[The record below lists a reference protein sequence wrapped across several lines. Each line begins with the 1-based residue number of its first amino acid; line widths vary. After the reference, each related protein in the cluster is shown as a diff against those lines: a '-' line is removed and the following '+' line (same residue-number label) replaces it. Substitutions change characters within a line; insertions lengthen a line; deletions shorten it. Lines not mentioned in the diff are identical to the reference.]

1 MKLLASILS
10 LYILAL
16 AVQPALAVIEIAT
29 VTECCGEICN
39 QKGADTASDATQQ
52 SNDCGGVC
60 NPLMT
65 CGNCIGFT
73 FSCASFAHAPLSLVA
88 VKPTVFMRVPTSKI
102 TIPIWQPPKIS

>member
-1 MKLLASILS
+1 
-10 LYILAL
+10 
-16 AVQPALAVIEIAT
+16 ALAVIEIST
-29 VTECCGEICN
+29 VTECCGELCN
-39 QKGADTASDATQQ
+39 QKGADTAPETSQT

-88 VKPTVFMRVPTSKI
+88 VKSTVFTLVASSII